1 MYSNALQYSLREFL
15 APLVGAKLEEIVLV
29 PNVMAAINDVLRNF
43 DWQKGDVIIQGWG
56 SSCCVP
62 NTSLIGSV
70 IATTTYENVLKGI
83 QYLADR
89 PENIRPHVETIELE
103 FPTTHAHVLDTF
115 RARLK
120 EIKAAHTARGT
131 QFTHI
136 PSGERQP
143 EHDAGNRIVAVIDA
157 ISSNPGVRMPW
168 KEMVRICRE
177 EGVWSVVDAAHS
189 LGQEPDIDLSEARPD
204 FWVSNCH
211 KWLYA
216 KRGCAVL
223 YVPGE

>member
-1 MYSNALQYSLREFL
+1 MT
-15 APLVGAKLEEIVLV
+15 
-29 PNVMAAINDVLRNF
+29 NVRPPF
-43 DWQKGDVIIQGWG
+43 
-56 SSCCVP
+56 
-62 NTSLIGSV
+62 T
-70 IATTTYENVLKGI
+70 ATTTYENVLKGI

-89 PENIRPHVETIELE
+89 PEHVRPHVETVELQ
-103 FPTTHAHVLDTF
+103 FPTSHARVLDTF
-115 RARLK
+115 RAHIK
-120 EIKAAHTARGT
+120 DIKALHTARGT

-136 PSGERQP
+136 SSPAREP
-143 EHDAGNRIVAVIDA
+143 EHDSGNRIVVVIDA

-168 KEMVRICRE
+168 CEMVRICRA

-189 LGQEPDIDLSEARPD
+189 LGQEPDIHLKEARPD

-223 YVPGE
+223 YMSRE